1 MKQYLFQCPS
11 IGGILHIRD
20 YNGVNAKLKPLSFL
34 QESTMEHSEPLRHFK
49 LGAKIRDVSLQ
60 ESTMEH
66 SEPLRQLKLGTKI
79 RDVSNEIWNG
89 LLAIQSH
96 CRDLG

>member
-34 QESTMEHSEPLRHFK
+34 QESTMEHSEPLR
-49 LGAKIRDVSLQ
+49 
-60 ESTMEH
+60 
-66 SEPLRQLKLGTKI
+66 QLKLGTNI
-79 RDVSNEIWNG
+79 RDVSNEIWDG

-96 CRDLG
+96 YRGLG